1 MKHVFKWADL
11 NSENEDSTE
20 NWHDMFK
27 GDTGF
32 KFKDEGSL
40 FKEITMTTD
49 LLKQINEIAEYA
61 KEQTVN
67 APDKRYYSKLVF
79 MKNLLLLYASSSL
92 TLSIGYNKG
101 MSIWP
106 HTPIF

>member
-1 MKHVFKWADL
+1 MNTDAMKHVYKWADL

-67 APDKRYYSKLVF
+67 APDKRYYSKLQETTTDAIDLINR
-79 MKNLLLLYASSSL
+79 KPA
-92 TLSIGYNKG
+92 KQDE
-101 MSIWP
+101 
-106 HTPIF
+106 